1 MPRVILRTLNTSL
14 WWWGMTQKSFWVSL
28 LKNLWKY
35 QFPMPI
41 IDCQCFFHL
50 LPVLAKKLMKKE
62 ERKKLYFHLTSG
74 LIYQLILFKLLWS
87 SSLKNSIQ
95 DWIFL
100 PFTGSKKVLRAQNAF
115 YSKILLK
122 NYLCPAGFKLI
133 ECLFSG
139 QNLIYTVLLSNGY

>member
-1 MPRVILRTLNTSL
+1 MVGNDPKKFLSFTS
-14 WWWGMTQKSFWVSL
+14 KEPVEISI
-28 LKNLWKY
+28 
-35 QFPMPI
+35 PMPI

-50 LPVLAKKLMKKE
+50 LPVLAKQLMKKE

-100 PFTGSKKVLRAQNAF
+100 PFTGSKKVMRAQNAF